1 MSNTISWISN
11 QFHRLLGISTSPAN
25 DLPPNL
31 NNPQQVEIIN
41 SGSLQVPFPP
51 KPDGW
56 LADESWARFQEL
68 RFKYPQ
74 NFQDANQYIN
84 SFTPAEVEMIMAW
97 VGEEH
102 CFINMAATET
112 GKIIGDIHL
121 FKRIAET
128 RQILELAAENL
139 GYFQLEYIK
148 LDYALETMPAQKHY
162 KYKFIG
168 DDTIYKS

>member
-1 MSNTISWISN
+1 MSNTVSGLLN
-11 QFHRLLGISTSPAN
+11 KFARLLGINTSPAN

-31 NNPQQVEIIN
+31 NNLQPVEVIN
-41 SGSLQVPFPP
+41 SGTLPVLFPA

-56 LADESWARFQEL
+56 LSKESWSRFQEL

-74 NFQDANQYIN
+74 NFQDADQYIN

-112 GKIIGDIHL
+112 VKIIGDIHL
-121 FKRIAET
+121 FKRITEI
-128 RQILELAAENL
+128 RQTLESADNNSASPV
-139 GYFQLEYIK
+139 LEYVK
-148 LDYALETMPAQKHY
+148 LEYALESMPSQNYY
-162 KYKFIG
+162 KYKFMS
-168 DDTIYKS
+168 DDTIYTC

>member
-1 MSNTISWISN
+1 
-11 QFHRLLGISTSPAN
+11 
-25 DLPPNL
+25 
-31 NNPQQVEIIN
+31 
-41 SGSLQVPFPP
+41 
-51 KPDGW
+51 
-56 LADESWARFQEL
+56 
-68 RFKYPQ
+68 
-74 NFQDANQYIN
+74 
-84 SFTPAEVEMIMAW
+84 MAW

-128 RQILELAAENL
+128 RQTLELAAENL